1 MENNENE
8 NENKFNFDDNVYS
21 VNDIDIKQNSF
32 IVVSSKRASGK
43 SVLVKNL
50 IKYLLD
56 TNDFNFIS
64 LFTDTFFNNDY
75 DFIDKDL
82 VFTSEQLDDKIS
94 KILKIQENNI
104 KKNKIIHGLIILDD
118 VKVYKKSNMLI
129 DLATKS
135 RHYKLTVI
143 CSVQFPKQLIT
154 TSIRSNIDVL
164 FWSDLNE
171 QGLRAIYESIS
182 IPMNFKTFLNLVN
195 QYNTDYRF
203 FVYNS
208 KESDKKKRLK
218 LVKGQIYE
226 NLKILK

>member
-1 MENNENE
+1 METQKDNN
-8 NENKFNFDDNVYS
+8 NFDSTVYS
-21 VNDIDIKQNSF
+21 VEDLNIVQNSF
-32 IVVSSKRASGK
+32 IVISSKRASGK
-43 SVLVKNL
+43 SCLVKNL

-56 TNDFNFIS
+56 NYEYQFIS
-64 LFTDTFFNNDY
+64 LFTDTAFNGDY
-75 DFIDKDL
+75 DFIDNEL
-82 VFTSEQLDDKIS
+82 IFTSEQLDEKIN

-104 KKNKIIHGLIILDD
+104 KRNKIIHGLIILDD

-143 CSVQFPKQLIT
+143 SSVQFPKQLIT
-154 TSIRSNIDVL
+154 TSIRSNIDIL

-195 QYNTDYRF
+195 EYNTDYRF
-203 FVYNS
+203 FTYNS

-218 LVKGQIYE
+218 LVKSKLYT